1 MQVNNVETLFQK
13 TLQKSDLTAKQQA
26 VLSVSL
32 NLFAAQGFDRT
43 STSEIA
49 QAAGVSEG
57 TVFKQFKTKD
67 GILRAIIDPVLDQVI
82 PMAATEF
89 MTEIDAAKITN
100 FESFLSYVL
109 EDRMTFALE
118 NQQQIKVFAQEI
130 IRQPSLI
137 QALLNK
143 VQTLITSKVGDIFRN
158 FQASG
163 QLVDWPVSQIARYIV
178 GTIVSYV
185 LPQILFQLDTNFDV
199 KQASQDAAKFLARG
213 LAPEK

>member
-13 TLQKSDLTAKQQA
+13 TLQDSGLTAKQQA

-49 QAAGVSEG
+49 KAAGVSEG
-57 TVFKQFKTKD
+57 TVFKQFKTKE
-67 GILRAIIDPVLDQVI
+67 GILSAIINPVLDHVI

-89 MTEIDAAKITN
+89 MTEIDAAKITD
-100 FESFLSYVL
+100 FEGFLAYVI
-109 EDRMTFALE
+109 EDRITFALE

-130 IRQPSLI
+130 IRQPELI
-137 QALLNK
+137 QALLEK
-143 VQTLITSKVGDIFRN
+143 VQGLVTSKAGDVFRK
-158 FQASG
+158 FQAKG
-163 QLVDWPVSQIARYIV
+163 QLVDWPVERVARYIV
-178 GTIVSYV
+178 GTVISYV
-185 LPQILFQLDTNFDV
+185 LPQILFQLDANLDI
-199 KQASQDAAKFLARG
+199 KKASHNAAQFLARG

>member
-89 MTEIDAAKITN
+89 MTEIDAAKITD

-130 IRQPSLI
+130 LRQPSLI

-143 VQTLITSKVGDIFRN
+143 VQTLVTSKVGDIFRN

-199 KQASQDAAKFLARG
+199 KQASHDAAKFLARG